1 MINKTKC
8 QPVIEQQVS
17 QYPDELREK
26 WEQFVNVTLHETNE
40 RNTLIPPSAY
50 ERKASSSDDED
61 GDFKDIPF
69 PQDSSNT
76 GQVRSGYQKKKLSK
90 SFRLS
95 TFFPFF
101 FPYSYFQTTKCK
113 ECLKTLSTHSGS
125 TMPHLTMKMTIP
137 KMK

>member
-76 GQVRSGYQKKKLSK
+76 GQVRSGYQKKNFRKVLDYQLFFSFFLTAI
-90 SFRLS
+90 FRL
-95 TFFPFF
+95 PNA
-101 FPYSYFQTTKCK
+101 KNV
-113 ECLKTLSTHSGS
+113 
-125 TMPHLTMKMTIP
+125 
-137 KMK
+137 

>member
-76 GQVRSGYQKKKLSK
+76 GQVRSGYQKKK
-90 SFRLS
+90 
-95 TFFPFF
+95 TFEKF
-101 FPYSYFQTTKCK
+101 
-113 ECLKTLSTHSGS
+113 
-125 TMPHLTMKMTIP
+125 
-137 KMK
+137 

>member
-95 TFFPFF
+95 TFFFF
-101 FPYSYFQTTKCK
+101 FSYSYFQTTKCK